1 MNHRLTLLAL
11 LSVALGAAML
21 VAGVFELAGRGWALL
36 AGAAVLFAA
45 GTVLFRGLNNGE

>member
-1 MNHRLTLLAL
+1 MKQWLTVLAL

-36 AGAAVLFAA
+36 AAAAVLFAA
-45 GTVLFRGLNNGE
+45 GAVVLRGLNNGE

>member
-1 MNHRLTLLAL
+1 MNKRLTLTAL

-36 AGAAVLFAA
+36 AGAAVLFSA
-45 GTVLFRGLNNGE
+45 GMILLRGLNNGE